1 MSGLARRNSSP
12 EAPAVSTASVSTA
25 TATTA
30 TQGSMAPVVEM
41 PGHEGHDHGTFLSPD
56 EGLYSGE
63 DFPTAAVAGRQQIEA
78 NGAQI
83 SGDGVS
89 STALDVTERIMATI
103 ANRPDIQER
112 LANANTRVVIIPAG
126 SKMTDLP
133 EFSRLAG
140 TQTFDRRNWDDVR
153 GQGGMQVGDE
163 WLVAIPE
170 ENLVQTDGTP
180 DPYHGDYSVGMHEIA
195 HTIHSKGMSDDE
207 RRQLNALFAAQGR
220 VGPDGNAG
228 EFTGPYGASNVQE
241 YFAQATNAYFG
252 NNTVGENGADWLEAK
267 DPDLYAF
274 LGQIYGPS
282 NAGIE
287 RAEAVRDRQAA
298 EALTEGAEA
307 DGVAEERVQPEASTT
322 TDTDSAAT
330 GGGSR

>member
-12 EAPAVSTASVSTA
+12 EAPAVSTASASTDTA
-25 TATTA
+25 TAQQA
-30 TQGSMAPVVEM
+30 SIAPVTPELQ
-41 PGHEGHDHGTFLSPD
+41 GHEGHDHGAFISPD

-63 DFPTAAVAGRQQIEA
+63 SYPEAAVAGRQQIEA

-89 STALDVTERIMATI
+89 STAVDVTERIMASI

-112 LANANTRVVIIPAG
+112 LAEANTRVVIIPAG
-126 SKMTDLP
+126 AKMTDLP
-133 EFSRLAG
+133 EFSRLQG
-140 TQTFDRRNWDDVR
+140 TQTFDGRTWDDVR
-153 GQGGMQVGDE
+153 GQGGMQVDGE

-195 HTIHSKGMSDDE
+195 HTIHSKGMSDEE
-207 RRQLNALFAAQGR
+207 RQQLAALFAAQGQA
-220 VGPDGNAG
+220 GPDGQTG

-252 NNTVGENGADWLEAK
+252 NNTIGENGAEWLETE

-274 LGQIYGPS
+274 LQQIYGAS
-282 NAGIE
+282 NEGIE

-298 EALTEGAEA
+298 EALEEEPGEGVTDGEA
-307 DGVAEERVQPEASTT
+307 ATQAA
-322 TDTDSAAT
+322 DTDAAARE
-330 GGGSR
+330 GGSSP